1 MNKEAFVGLVERLV
15 QEGHVTGPV
24 TCRGRIDFRCIDVD
38 RQVLVDH
45 LLQNNRHQKPP
56 DVRPLSNGMFV
67 AVPRS
72 DTSARRKRAEQLLE
86 ALGLNP
92 GDYL

>member
-38 RQVLVDH
+38 RQALVDN
-45 LLQNNRHQKPP
+45 LLQNNPHQKPP
-56 DVRPLSNGMFV
+56 DVRLLSNGMFV

-72 DTSARRKRAEQLLE
+72 GNSARRKRVEQLLE
-86 ALGLNP
+86 ALGLSP
-92 GDYL
+92 VDYL

>member
-15 QEGHVTGPV
+15 QEGHVARPV
-24 TCRGRIDFRCIDVD
+24 TCLGRIDFRCIDVD
-38 RQVLVDH
+38 GQVLVDH
-45 LLQNNRHQKPP
+45 LLQNNPHREPP

-72 DTSARRKRAEQLLE
+72 NNSARRKRAEQLLK
-86 ALGLNP
+86 ALDLSTV
-92 GDYL
+92 DYL

>member
-24 TCRGRIDFRCIDVD
+24 TCRGRIDFRCIDVG
-38 RQVLVDH
+38 RQGLVDH
-45 LLQNNRHQKPP
+45 LRQNNPHQEPP

-72 DTSARRKRAEQLLE
+72 NNWRHKRAEQLLE
-86 ALGLNP
+86 ALGLSP
-92 GDYL
+92 VHYL